1 MTKVFLVWFALTGWI
16 DVQNLA
22 DYTRQMGNI
31 VIMAAITSVL
41 ITPFVILFIAV
52 CLAIYHFVDWLLQH
66 V

>member
-16 DVQNLA
+16 DAPNLA

-31 VIMAAITSVL
+31 VIMGAITLVL
-41 ITPFVILFIAV
+41 ITPLIILFIAV
-52 CLAIYHFVDWLLQH
+52 CLAIYHSVDWLLQL